1 VTVDLDARLTGAQ
14 AARLARVS
22 PQLIRRWVQLGH
34 LERGNDGL
42 YRTGDVL
49 VAECVTRRSTK
60 SRRVLR
66 LT

>member
-1 VTVDLDARLTGAQ
+1 MNLDARLTGAQ

-34 LERGNDGL
+34 LERGDDGL

-49 VAECVTRRSTK
+49 AAEVTTRRSPK
-60 SRRVLR
+60 SRRVLQ
-66 LT
+66 LA